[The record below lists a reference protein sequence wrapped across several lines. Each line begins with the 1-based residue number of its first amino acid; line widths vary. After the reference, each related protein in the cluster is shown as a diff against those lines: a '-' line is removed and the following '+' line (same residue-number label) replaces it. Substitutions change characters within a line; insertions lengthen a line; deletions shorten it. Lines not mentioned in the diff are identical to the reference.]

1 MVGDYHSDELVD
13 TTVTHFLFME
23 KTTWLKIV
31 VVDLI
36 ALLEECTCKEQLAS
50 SLLWLYMWNQNDV

>member
-36 ALLEECTCKEQLAS
+36 ALLDESTCKEQLAS
-50 SLLWLYMWNQNDV
+50 PLLWLYMWNQNDV

>member
-36 ALLEECTCKEQLAS
+36 ALLEECTGTTCITSAMVIHVESK
-50 SLLWLYMWNQNDV
+50 